1 MAWDDPKDAPDPLAV
16 VQDFVNTAH
25 RMRGAD
31 ELRTAG
37 RASTVLAELGLVGD
51 GEYVDDADRRRL
63 VGFRE
68 ALRAVLLART
78 GGEGD
83 VAAAATALD
92 RAVDAVPV
100 RMRFA
105 PAGRP
110 AVGVLP
116 DGSVADRAVAT
127 VLAAIAAADGEGDW
141 ERLKACANDAC
152 RWAFYDASR
161 NRSGRWCD
169 MNVCGARHKMR
180 TYRERHR

>member
-1 MAWDDPKDAPDPLAV
+1 MAWDDPKAAPGPLAA

-25 RMRGAD
+25 RMRGTD
-31 ELRTAG
+31 ELRTAD
-37 RASTVLAELGLVGD
+37 RASTVLTELGLVGD

-78 GGEGD
+78 GGVGD
-83 VAAAATALD
+83 VAAAAAALD
-92 RAVDAVPV
+92 RAVDAVAV
-100 RMRFA
+100 RMRFS

-110 AVGVLP
+110 AVGAAQ
-116 DGSVADRAVAT
+116 DGSVADRVIAA
-127 VLAAIAAADGEGDW
+127 VLAAAAAAASEGDW